1 MMVMFKN
8 MRKIFILVFWA
19 GILFAPLSVAQAKSL
34 KVIATIKPL
43 YSLVANVMGDV
54 GQLDLMV
61 SGGLDPHIYRLKPSN
76 IRQIHNSDVV
86 FYIDPDLEIF
96 LKRIFKRKYNNFTAV
111 PLAQAKD
118 MHLIPYRTSKIWYQD
133 TDNPKETPKDSPQD
147 LHIWLDPANARR
159 MVRVIEETL
168 SELDPA
174 NSLTYIRNAQ
184 KTIARLYRMEEDIR
198 EQLRPFRKN
207 PMIVYHDAFQYFE
220 KAFGLKS
227 IGAII
232 LKSDQTPSVKHI
244 RALKRL
250 ARTKNVTC
258 VLGAPGANPR
268 IATVVMSDTD
278 AGFSIVDPL
287 GLYLDKSTDLYFD
300 MMHEMAQSIVDCQDD
315 DSLSEDLNAL
325 KNPPKK
331 HNP

>member
-1 MMVMFKN
+1 MMVMLKN
-8 MRKIFILVFWA
+8 MGKIFILVFLA
-19 GILFAPLSVAQAKSL
+19 GGLLVPLSVAQAKSL

-43 YSLVANVMGDV
+43 YSLVANVMGDT

-61 SGGLDPHIYRLKPSN
+61 SGGLNPHIYRLKPSN

-86 FYIDPDLEIF
+86 FYIDPNLEVF
-96 LKRIFKRKYNNFTAV
+96 LKRIFKRKYNNFKAV
-111 PLAQAKD
+111 PLAQAKG

-133 TDNPKETPKDSPQD
+133 AESPTKAQENSPQD

-198 EQLRPFRKN
+198 EQLRPFRKKT
-207 PMIVYHDAFQYFE
+207 MIVYHDAFQYFE

-227 IGAII
+227 VGAII

-278 AGFSIVDPL
+278 AGFSVVDPL
-287 GLYLDKSTDLYFD
+287 GLYLDKSPDLYFD

-325 KNPPKK
+325 RNLPKK